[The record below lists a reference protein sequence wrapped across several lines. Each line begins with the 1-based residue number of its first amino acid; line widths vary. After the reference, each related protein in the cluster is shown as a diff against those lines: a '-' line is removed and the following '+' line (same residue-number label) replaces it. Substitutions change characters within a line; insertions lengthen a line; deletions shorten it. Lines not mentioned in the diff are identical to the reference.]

1 MEEKKETVKKTF
13 TEEEVKNLIQGLK
26 SQNTQLMYQLQ
37 NLNMQN
43 VFKRLDYL
51 FKVVE
56 NECSFAQEF
65 VTKCIEEIQEVMIPK
80 DTEEPTEDEK

>member
-1 MEEKKETVKKTF
+1 MEEKKAVAKKTF

-26 SQNTQLMYQLQ
+26 SQNNQLMYQLQ

-56 NECSFAQEF
+56 NECSFPQDF
-65 VTKCIEEIQEVMIPK
+65 VTKCIDEIQEIMIPK